1 MDGNELKAMLGRNL
15 KLLRTNREYSQAFLA
30 EKADISIT
38 YLSRI
43 ERGVNFPKPEIIV
56 QIAEGLDVEIYELFK
71 IDHTPKEKRNVHK
84 KLISSLSKEMTQKVN
99 SLMENVFLKY
109 SK

>member
-1 MDGNELKAMLGRNL
+1 MDGNKLKAMLGRNL
-15 KLLRTNREYSQAFLA
+15 KLLRANRGYSQAFLA

-43 ERGVNFPKPEIIV
+43 ERGLNFPKPEIIV

-71 IDHTPKEKRNVHK
+71 IDHTPQKKQNVHK

-99 SLMENVFLKY
+99 SLMESVFLKY

>member
-1 MDGNELKAMLGRNL
+1 MDGKELKAMLGRNL
-15 KLLRTNREYSQAFLA
+15 KLLRANRQYSQAFLA

-43 ERGVNFPKPEIIV
+43 ERGLKFPKPDIIT
-56 QIAEGLDVEIYELFK
+56 QIAAGLDVEVYELFK
-71 IDHTPKEKRNVHK
+71 IDHVPRKKQNDNK
-84 KLISSLSKEMTQKVN
+84 KLINSLSKEMTQKVT
-99 SLMENVFLKY
+99 SLMESVFLKY

>member
-1 MDGNELKAMLGRNL
+1 MDGKELKALLGRNL
-15 KLLRTNREYSQAFLA
+15 KLLRAKRQYSQAFLA

-43 ERGVNFPKPEIIV
+43 ERGLKFPKPEIIT
-56 QIAEGLDVEIYELFK
+56 QIAAGLDVEVYELFK
-71 IDHTPKEKRNVHK
+71 MDHIPREKQNDNK
-84 KLISSLSKEMTQKVN
+84 KLISSLSKEMTKRVTD
-99 SLMENVFLKY
+99 LMESIFLKY

>member
-1 MDGNELKAMLGRNL
+1 MDGNKLKAMVGRNL
-15 KLLRTNREYSQAFLA
+15 KLLRTNRGYSQAFLA

-43 ERGVNFPKPEIIV
+43 ERGLNFPKPEILV

-71 IDHTPKEKRNVHK
+71 MDHTPREKQNNHK
-84 KLISSLSKEMTQKVN
+84 KLINSLSKEMTQKVTN
-99 SLMENVFLKY
+99 LMESVFLKY

>member
-15 KLLRTNREYSQAFLA
+15 KLLRTNRGYSQAFLA

-43 ERGVNFPKPEIIV
+43 ERGLNFPKPEIIV
-56 QIAEGLDVEIYELFK
+56 QIAEGLDIEIYELFK
-71 IDHTPKEKRNVHK
+71 IDHTPRAKQNNHK
-84 KLISSLSKEMTQKVN
+84 KLISSLSKEMTQKVT
-99 SLMENVFLKY
+99 SLMESVFLKY